1 MLELDTD
8 QVGTVA
14 DDEPR
19 LEKGFELVDG
29 EPVEKKMGAEASFV
43 NMRLGH
49 LIGAHLDQ
57 QPLGWVLGSDTGY
70 RCFPNRP
77 KLVRKPDQS
86 FIRLGRLKGEKI
98 PSGDVLIPPDLAIEV
113 VSPNDL
119 YDEVDRKIS
128 EYLDGGVRLV
138 WVINPQSQTVHTYR
152 PDGTARRLRAA
163 DTLDGADVLPGFQV
177 AVSELFRTPT
187 PPVS

>member
-1 MLELDTD
+1 MLELDD
-8 QVGTVA
+8 GSVGTVA
-14 DDEPR
+14 EDEPR

-29 EPVEKKMGAEASFV
+29 EPVEKKMGGESSFV
-43 NMRLGH
+43 GGRLLH
-49 LIGAHLDQ
+49 LIGCHLDV
-57 QPLGWVLGSDTGY
+57 QPLGWALPGDTGY

-77 KLVRKPDQS
+77 KFVRKPDVS
-86 FIRLGRLKGEKI
+86 FIRFGRLAGERI
-98 PSGDVLIPPDLAIEV
+98 PTGDITIQPDLAVEV

-128 EYLDGGVRLV
+128 EYLDVGVRLV
-138 WVINPQSQTVHTYR
+138 WVINPPSQTVHTYR
-152 PDGTARRLRAA
+152 PDGTARRLRAT